1 MRQLATI
8 TLTLISA
15 FIFAQEIPTPKGYE
29 VLTQKSGDLDKD
41 GIDEKIVVHNTTDST
56 EFGNVRE
63 IQILKWSD
71 GNWKKWITSRN
82 AILKSEEGGMMGD
95 PFGEVEIKNGV
106 LLISHYGGS
115 SWKWSYTDK
124 YRFQKDEFELIGY
137 TSVYGKPCEYWTH
150 FDFNI
155 STGKIEYKKEFEDC
169 EKDQEIYKREN
180 EVFYHKGLKINLNNR
195 HLEDI
200 KITTPKYKDEL
211 YL

>member
-115 SWKWSYTDK
+115 SWKWSYTGK